1 VAYIGA
7 SLYFGDAF
15 MEKRRIQLVAGST
28 YSVSLP
34 KEWVIANRL
43 KEKNEVLIY
52 ERQDKTLVLSA
63 NPVEKMQMREI
74 ELNIDEHPQDIH
86 QIIYAVYYLGIE
98 TIVLTSEK
106 DLTKEVKTRIRKTL
120 ARMAGTEI
128 NYEDKRKIVI
138 KVLLDHSKVEI
149 GQILYR
155 LNLLIEFSLDNI
167 SSDPNLAENEFT
179 ENEIDRLYHL
189 LAKIL
194 SLSLIDS
201 NILQT
206 SGVKNVIL
214 IPSYFRITKKLERIG
229 DELYR
234 TCIQFRQSK
243 PDFKYK
249 KEIMQFCKDSLSEA
263 ITHLV
268 KNPQEKFER
277 TTDQQLA
284 EIHTKLDASKGKEFY
299 PYIETVLRD
308 IVDIQEEVTNITFYN
323 MLIEQRR
330 L

>member
-1 VAYIGA
+1 MAYIGA

-189 LAKIL
+189 LAKIITL
-194 SLSLIDS
+194 ALIDS
-201 NILQT
+201 NILHS
-206 SGVKNVIL
+206 SGINNVSL
-214 IPSYFRITKKLERIG
+214 IPSYFLMSKKLEHIG
-229 DELYR
+229 DNASYLGEYLHENNLEVPDKEVVEFLKLEFHR
-234 TCIQFRQSK
+234 ATSHLMKKDNEIFDKIPFFEVEVQEKRIQK
-243 PDFKYK
+243 
-249 KEIMQFCKDSLSEA
+249 IKDSRARGYMEN
-263 ITHLV
+263 I
-268 KNPQEKFER
+268 
-277 TTDQQLA
+277 
-284 EIHTKLDASKGKEFY
+284 
-299 PYIETVLRD
+299 LRLL
-308 IVDIQEEVTNITFYN
+308 VDIEEEITNNSFYN
-323 MLIEQRR
+323 QLIEEKV